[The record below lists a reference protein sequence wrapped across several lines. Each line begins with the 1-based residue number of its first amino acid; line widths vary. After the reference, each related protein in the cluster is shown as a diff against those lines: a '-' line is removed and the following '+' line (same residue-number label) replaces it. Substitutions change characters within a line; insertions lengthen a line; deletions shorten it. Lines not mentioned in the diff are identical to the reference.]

1 VDRAHLETDP
11 GVRAPSPAIDRAPAR
26 GAATRSTAFLREPLV
41 HFLVLG
47 ALLFALAARGDDR
60 DTDAG
65 EIVVTAGQV
74 EHLATV
80 FAATWK
86 RPPSAAELEELV
98 QEHVREEL
106 ACREA
111 LALGLERDDAIV
123 RRRLRQKLEFVVNDL
138 VARQEPDD
146 AALAAFLRE
155 RPAAFARE
163 AHTSFRHVYLSR
175 ERRGDALAD
184 DARALLAELRAGA
197 AAPAEAGDPQLLPDE
212 LELASAG
219 EIDALLGPGFAA
231 ALAALPTG
239 EWSGPVESSYGLHL
253 VHVFAREPGRM
264 PELDEVR
271 AEVER
276 EWLAARRAEELARF
290 YRGLAERY
298 RIVIEPPP
306 AAEAPQ

>member
-1 VDRAHLETDP
+1 VKAL
-11 GVRAPSPAIDRAPAR
+11 
-26 GAATRSTAFLREPLV
+26 LREPLL

-47 ALLFALAARGDDR
+47 ALLFALSARGAER
-60 DTDAG
+60 GAAPG

-86 RPPSAAELEELV
+86 RAPSPAELEELV
-98 QEHVREEL
+98 AEHVREEL

-123 RRRLRQKLEFVVNDL
+123 RRRLRQKLEFVVDDL
-138 VARQEPDD
+138 VAQQEPDD

-175 ERRGDALAD
+175 ERRGDALAG

-197 AAPAEAGDPQLLPDE
+197 VAPGEAGDPQLLPDE

-219 EIDALLGPGFAA
+219 EIDALLGTGFAA
-231 ALAALPTG
+231 ALAALPIG
-239 EWSGPVESSYGLHL
+239 EWSGPVESSYGQHL
-253 VHVFAREPGRM
+253 VRVFAREPGRM

-290 YRGLAERY
+290 YHGLAERY
-298 RIVIEPPP
+298 RIVIERP
-306 AAEAPQ
+306 AATEAAR